1 MDITYDR
8 FGRMKYNSEFHI
20 NTGKAWNTNDK
31 QYLIDWYD
39 IIGPEEMSFALERT
53 IVSVMQKVNVLRQNG
68 VMKKPLKRV
77 NSKRIKKDPLA
88 RAQY

>member
-1 MDITYDR
+1 MEVIYDH
-8 FGRMKYNSEFHI
+8 FGRMKYNPEFHI
-20 NTGKAWNTNDK
+20 NTGKAWSTNDE

-53 IVSVMQKVNVLRQNG
+53 IISVMQKVTVLRKEG
-68 VMKKPLKRV
+68 VMKKPLKRA